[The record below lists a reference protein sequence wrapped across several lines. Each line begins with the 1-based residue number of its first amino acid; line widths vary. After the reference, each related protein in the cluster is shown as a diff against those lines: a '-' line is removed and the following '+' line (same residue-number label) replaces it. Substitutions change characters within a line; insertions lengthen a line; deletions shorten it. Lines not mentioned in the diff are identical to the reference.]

1 LPKNGAHLHREVATM
16 EPSADK
22 RRAAR
27 IRTRFETA
35 DSAGREDGTGI
46 LAKIS
51 YSGALLT
58 ETSLQPR
65 IGSQVRIYILLS
77 EPFEVVGK
85 VARHVERGFA
95 IEYSDLDPELRCLI
109 EDAAPI
115 VGEPTAVAQAGK
127 RTK

>member
-1 LPKNGAHLHREVATM
+1 MT
-16 EPSADK
+16 PSLGK
-22 RRAAR
+22 PRAVR
-27 IRTRFETA
+27 VRTRFETVY
-35 DSAGREDGTGI
+35 SAGREDGTGI
-46 LAKIS
+46 LANIS

-65 IGSQVRIYILLS
+65 IGSQVRVYILLS
-77 EPFEVVGK
+77 EPFEIVGK

-109 EDAAPI
+109 DDAVPI
-115 VGEPTAVAQAGK
+115 VGEPTGVAKVGK